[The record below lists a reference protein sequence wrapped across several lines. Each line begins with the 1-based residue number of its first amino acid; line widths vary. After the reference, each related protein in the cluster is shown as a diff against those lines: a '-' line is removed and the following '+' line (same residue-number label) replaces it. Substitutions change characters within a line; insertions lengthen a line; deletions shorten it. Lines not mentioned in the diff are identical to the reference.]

1 MTLWLM
7 VTTDELELPLAV
19 ADSKK
24 ELAYMINVSDK
35 YINTYV
41 SRQKRGKLKP
51 RFITVD
57 ILENE

>member
-24 ELAYMINVSDK
+24 ELAYMINVSDH
-35 YINTYV
+35 YINNYL

-51 RFITVD
+51 RFITVETD
-57 ILENE
+57 D

>member
-24 ELAYMINVSDK
+24 ELAYMINVSDH
-35 YINTYV
+35 YINTYL

-51 RFITVD
+51 KFITVETD
-57 ILENE
+57 D